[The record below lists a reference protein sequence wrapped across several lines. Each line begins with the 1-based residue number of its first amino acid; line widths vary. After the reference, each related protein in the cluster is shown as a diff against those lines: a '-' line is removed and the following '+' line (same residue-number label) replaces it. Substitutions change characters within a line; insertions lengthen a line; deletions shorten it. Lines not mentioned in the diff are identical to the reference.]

1 MIKKFLFLFISLN
14 VVFAQ
19 NSGKNYLTG
28 SLKSDSHFIY
38 QNIDN
43 KPEKFNSDIFN
54 HKRKIPILAGSYSF
68 LLPGIGQIYNEDYLL
83 AGVFIGVE
91 AAAVALTIIY
101 DKKGDD
107 QTEIFESYANQ
118 HWSSVRYAKWTL
130 NHLEKLNP
138 DIYNNQDRVNY
149 YNQNLIVNNKVN
161 WDVLNELENE
171 VSRSPGGQYY
181 SHRLAPY
188 GDQQYY
194 EMIGKYTQFNVG
206 WDEFGDE
213 NTDFTFGVDPVIPQ
227 FKYYS
232 KQRGKANDYY
242 NGAKWAV
249 ITIVTNHF
257 ISALEAAWGA
267 SRYNKKIQM
276 NVSVQKETIGY
287 YTDYYP
293 RLNIK
298 MNF

>member
-1 MIKKFLFLFISLN
+1 MIKKFLFLLISLN
-14 VVFAQ
+14 VAFAQ
-19 NSGKNYLTG
+19 KPVQNYLTG
-28 SLKSDSHFIY
+28 SLKNDSHYIY
-38 QNIDN
+38 ENIN
-43 KPEKFNSDIFN
+43 EQPEKFNSDIFN

-68 LLPGIGQIYNEDYLL
+68 LLPGAGQIYNEDYLL
-83 AGVFIGVE
+83 AGVFLGVE

-107 QTEIFESYANQ
+107 QTEFFENYANQ

-130 NHLEKLNP
+130 NNLEKLNP
-138 DIYNNQDRVNY
+138 DIYNNQERVNY
-149 YNQNLIVNNKVN
+149 YNQNLIVNDKVN

-181 SHRLAPY
+181 SHRLAPL

-213 NTDFTFGVDPVIPQ
+213 NTDFTFGVDSVIPQ

-267 SRYNKKIQM
+267 SRYNKKFKM
-276 NVSVQKETIGY
+276 NVSVKKETIGF
-287 YTDYYP
+287 YTEYYP
-293 RLNIK
+293 KLNIK
-298 MNF
+298 FNF

>member
-1 MIKKFLFLFISLN
+1 MNKTILILLLNISVLLSQQTKK
-14 VVFAQ
+14 
-19 NSGKNYLTG
+19 KYLTG
-28 SLKSDSHFIY
+28 SLKNDTQFIL
-38 QNIDN
+38 N
-43 KPEKFNSDIFN
+43 KNKYSPEKFDSDVYS
-54 HKRKIPILAGSYSF
+54 HKKKIPLEAGSYSF
-68 LLPGIGQIYNEDYLL
+68 LLPGIGQLYNHDYLL
-83 AGVFIGVE
+83 AGAFLGVE
-91 AAAVALTIIY
+91 AVAVALTIIY
-101 DKKGDD
+101 NNKGDN
-107 QTEIFESYANQ
+107 QTQFFENYANQ
-118 HWSSVRYAKWTL
+118 HWSAVRYAKWTFK
-130 NHLEKLNP
+130 HLEKLNP
-138 DIYNNQDRVNY
+138 EINQDRVNY

-171 VSRSPGGQYY
+171 VSQSPGGQYY

-206 WDEFGDE
+206 WDQFGDE
-213 NTDFTFGVDPVIPQ
+213 NTDFTFGVDSVIPQ

-267 SRYNKKIQM
+267 SRFNKKLKM
-276 NVSVQKETIGY
+276 NISVQKETIGF

>member
-1 MIKKFLFLFISLN
+1 MVKTILLLLFSFSVLFS
-14 VVFAQ
+14 Q
-19 NSGKNYLTG
+19 KSGNKYLSG
-28 SLKSDSHFIY
+28 SLKSDSHFVL
-38 QNIDN
+38 NNADE
-43 KPEKFNSDIFN
+43 KPDGFNPDIFN
-54 HKRKIPILAGSYSF
+54 QKKKIPILAGSYSF
-68 LLPGIGQIYNEDYLL
+68 LLPGAGQIYNDDYVL
-83 AGVFIGVE
+83 AGVFLGIE
-91 AAAVALTIIY
+91 AAAIALTIIY
-101 DKKGDD
+101 DNKGDE
-107 QTEIFESYANQ
+107 QTEIFENYANQ

-130 NHLEKLNP
+130 SHLEKLNP
-138 DIYNNQDRVNY
+138 EIYNDQARVDY
-149 YNQNLIVNNKVN
+149 YNQNLFNGDKVN
-161 WDVLNELENE
+161 WEVLNELENE

-206 WDEFGDE
+206 WEDFGDE
-213 NTDFTFGVDPVIPQ
+213 NNDFTFGVDPVVEQ
-227 FKYYS
+227 FHYYS

-267 SRYNKKIQM
+267 SRYNKKLQM
-276 NVSVQKETIGY
+276 NVSVQKETLGF

-293 RLNIK
+293 NVNIK
-298 MNF
+298 LNF

>member
-138 DIYNNQDRVNY
+138 DIYNNQERVNY